1 LSTLIVK
8 TILFIL
14 GYLQTKNNYP
24 CMSIE
29 VYDLA
34 KKYNLIISGK
44 IDNKIIYGASSLQNQ
59 KKSTIS
65 WVKNQN
71 YLDEVKQGFVI
82 VNKDLKISAKK
93 NVVFLQ
99 TESSAKL
106 IFSKVLDNHF
116 KRDLDFYLKNCVNEH
131 RLNKK
136 IKISDN
142 VFIGQNV
149 SIGNGTVIFPNVVI
163 EANSVIG
170 QNCIIKSHASIGTE
184 GLGLELDKSEDK
196 LIKFPQIGNVVLE
209 NNIEIGPN
217 STVRRGAL
225 DSTIIKSHTKIG
237 SLVNIGHNSII
248 GKNCILTCNI
258 VTGGSSSIGDYS
270 FVGVNSVIKNGVKIG
285 SNTLIGMGSVVTK
298 ELDCNI
304 VAYGNP
310 AKEIRKN
317 P

>member
-1 LSTLIVK
+1 MIS
-8 TILFIL
+8 
-14 GYLQTKNNYP
+14 
-24 CMSIE
+24 S
-29 VYDLA
+29 YDLA
-34 KKYNLIISGK
+34 SKYNLK
-44 IDNKIIYGASSLQNQ
+44 LVNASDSQIKGVTSLDNQ
-59 KKSTIS
+59 KDNFLT
-65 WVKNQN
+65 WVKSEKFIDKIKKGFILINSSIDFEPKN
-71 YLDEVKQGFVI
+71 NITYLI
-82 VNKDLKISAKK
+82 TKDS
-93 NVVFLQ
+93 
-99 TESSAKL
+99 TKL
-106 IFSKVLDNHF
+106 IFSKILQRYFVP
-116 KRDLDFYLKNCVNEH
+116 KIDFYIKNSVNEH
-131 RLNKK
+131 RHNKK

-170 QNCIIKSHASIGTE
+170 ENCIIKSHVSIGTE

-209 NNIEIGPN
+209 NNVEIGPN

-248 GKNCILTCNI
+248 GKNCILTCNVI
-258 VTGGSSSIGDYS
+258 TGGSSSIGDYS

-298 ELDCNI
+298 EIYSNI

-317 P
+317 S